1 MEGSYAIIVS
11 DQGIKEYF
19 LSKWSLDQSE
29 NAVHPTG
36 LETRRDE
43 IVGEHRIVEVTRPR
57 HLEHFTFPNEE
68 MDMSIIYAK
77 GGGLMEVGY
86 HGYENRGSDRLD
98 LVESI
103 GFGEGEGDPKEPERP
118 ATKSPTAK
126 PTAKPNEPARSSRDR
141 SSSTRGGDSGSTRGT
156 SSSRRDSG
164 SSSRDSG
171 RSRGG

>member
-1 MEGSYAIIVS
+1 MNVLSLLALSTVSTVMTVSNAYELAEDGIMGSTHIERLDHSVSVVIEGDNVVIEMKGKADSWFGFGFDTEKMEGSYAIIVS

-68 MDMSIIYAK
+68 MDMGIIYAK

-86 HGYENRGSDRLD
+86 HGYENRGS
-98 LVESI
+98 
-103 GFGEGEGDPKEPERP
+103 
-118 ATKSPTAK
+118 
-126 PTAKPNEPARSSRDR
+126 
-141 SSSTRGGDSGSTRGT
+141 
-156 SSSRRDSG
+156 
-164 SSSRDSG
+164 
-171 RSRGG
+171 